1 MPEPTPGRA
10 LFALLEPTLSAPR
23 LRAYRNRGD
32 SDLDVLAR
40 YEWNVCLSEALY
52 PSLHALEI
60 AFRNSLFNAIEREY
74 ANHYWLWNN
83 PPISDP
89 YDQDEVLRVQDKLQR
104 RGLVAEPPRMIAELT
119 FGFWTGFLDRRYEG
133 HNATTRLWPKLLV
146 EVFPHIPVRL
156 RNRGDISRRFENIRR
171 LRNRVS
177 HHEPIWNWPDLLQEH
192 AQILDALGWINPA
205 LAEATRGVDR
215 FAAVH
220 SQAFLNGLRARLEA
234 QSLALYEAANPKT

>member
-1 MPEPTPGRA
+1 MAEPTPGRA

-60 AFRNSLFNAIEREY
+60 AFRNSLSSAIEREY
-74 ANHYWLWNN
+74 ADPYWLWNN

-89 YDQDEVLRVQDKLQR
+89 YDQDEVLRAQDKLQR
-104 RGLVAEPPRMIAELT
+104 QNRAPEPARMIAELT

-133 HNATTRLWPKLLV
+133 HQTATRLWPKLLG
-146 EVFPHIPVRL
+146 EVFPAAPVRL
-156 RNRGDISRRFENIRR
+156 RNRGDISRRFETIRR

-177 HHEPIWNWPDLLQEH
+177 HHEPIWNRPDLLNEH
-192 AQILDALGWINPA
+192 AGILDALGWVNPA
-205 LAEATRGVDR
+205 LAEATHGVDR
-215 FAAVH
+215 FNAVH

-234 QSLALYEAANPKT
+234 QSLALFEAANPKT